1 MILETSVWV
10 CWEPTKVL
18 HCLVLCAMWGN
29 QKQGMRMIST
39 IFSCPTLGSRFACF
53 IRWWVAPSACC
64 ARAHANCGKSDWD
77 QIEQSMSTISTIVQ
91 FSPDLVLHVMGGAIH
106 LPQELTPIVSRRISR
121 NHVHGWA
128 EKPSCSAGKFDR
140 FKKWPLLVKLFIL
153 RLQPIAFTIFA
164 ICTVAI
170 TDFEASTK

>member
-106 LPQELTPIVSRRISR
+106 LPQELTPIVSREISR
-121 NHVHGWA
+121 NEVHGWA
-128 EKPSCSAGKFDR
+128 EEQSCCWKVWQIQKVATTCQTVYF
-140 FKKWPLLVKLFIL
+140 
-153 RLQPIAFTIFA
+153 AFTTNCIHYLRYLHSRNHGFWS
-164 ICTVAI
+164 
-170 TDFEASTK
+170 FH